1 MTMTTDN
8 TMVQREEKTPERIR
22 ERRSVTPAVDIF
34 ENSNEI
40 LLVADVPGV
49 MTEGLNIHLENGE
62 LTIEASR
69 SNEMKG
75 AVLVQGY
82 EQLDYVRAFKVPN
95 TIDAS
100 KIAAEIKNGVLAIH
114 LPKVETLR
122 PRRIEVKA
130 V

>member
-1 MTMTTDN
+1 MTTDKN
-8 TMVQREEKTPERIR
+8 MVQRDETTPERIR
-22 ERRSVTPAVDIF
+22 ERRSLTPAVDIY
-34 ENSNEI
+34 ENNTEI
-40 LLVADVPGV
+40 LLIADVPGV
-49 MTEGLNIHLENGE
+49 SPDGLNIHLENGE

-69 SNEMKG
+69 VNEMKG

-95 TIDAS
+95 TIDAA
-100 KIAAEIKNGVLAIH
+100 KIAAELKNGVLNIH

-122 PRRIEVKA
+122 PRRIDVKA

>member
-1 MTMTTDN
+1 MTTDN
-8 TMVQREEKTPERIR
+8 TMVQREETAPERIR
-22 ERRSVTPAVDIF
+22 ERRSVTPAVDIY

-40 LLVADVPGV
+40 MLIADVPGV
-49 MTEGLNIHLENGE
+49 QTDGLNIHLDNGE
-62 LTIEASR
+62 LTIEATR
-69 SNEMKG
+69 SSEMKG

-82 EQLDYVRAFKVPN
+82 QQLDYVRAFKVPN
-95 TIDAS
+95 TIDAT

>member
-1 MTMTTDN
+1 MTTEKN
-8 TMVQREEKTPERIR
+8 LVQREESAPERIR
-22 ERRSVTPAVDIF
+22 ERRSVTPAVDIY
-34 ENSNEI
+34 ENNTEI
-40 LLVADVPGV
+40 LLFADVPGV
-49 MTEGLNIHLENGE
+49 NSSGLNVHLDNGE

-69 SNEMKG
+69 SAEMQG

-82 EQLDYVRAFKVPN
+82 QQLDYVRTFKVPN

-122 PRRIEVKA
+122 PRKIEVKS

>member
-1 MTMTTDN
+1 MATEKN
-8 TMVQREEKTPERIR
+8 LVQREESAPERIR
-22 ERRSVTPAVDIF
+22 ERHAVTPAVDIY
-34 ENSNEI
+34 ENNTEI
-40 LLVADVPGV
+40 LLIADVPGV
-49 MTEGLNIHLENGE
+49 NPDGLNVHLENGE
-62 LTIEASR
+62 LTIEANR
-69 SNEMKG
+69 STEMQG

-82 EQLDYVRAFKVPN
+82 QNLDYLRVFKVPN

-100 KIAAEIKNGVLAIH
+100 KIGAELKNGVLNIH

>member
-114 LPKVETLR
+114 LPR
-122 PRRIEVKA
+122 WRRCVRA
-130 V
+130 GSR

>member
-1 MTMTTDN
+1 MTMATEKN
-8 TMVQREEKTPERIR
+8 LVQREESAPERIR
-22 ERRSVTPAVDIF
+22 ERHAVTPAVDIY
-34 ENSNEI
+34 ENNTEI
-40 LLVADVPGV
+40 LLIADVPGV
-49 MTEGLNIHLENGE
+49 NPDGLNVHLENGE
-62 LTIEASR
+62 LTIEANR
-69 SNEMKG
+69 STEMQG

-82 EQLDYVRAFKVPN
+82 QNLDYLRVFKVPN

-100 KIAAEIKNGVLAIH
+100 KIGAELKNGVLNIH

>member
-1 MTMTTDN
+1 MTTDKN
-8 TMVQREEKTPERIR
+8 LVQRDETTPERIR

-40 LLVADVPGV
+40 LLIADMPGV
-49 MTEGLNIHLENGE
+49 NPNGLNIHLENGE

-82 EQLDYVRAFKVPN
+82 EQLDYARAFKVPN

-100 KIAAEIKNGVLAIH
+100 KIAADIKNGVLSIH

>member
-1 MTMTTDN
+1 MNMTTDKN
-8 TMVQREEKTPERIR
+8 MVQRDETTPERIR
-22 ERRSVTPAVDIF
+22 ERRSLTPAVDIY
-34 ENSNEI
+34 ENNTEI
-40 LLVADVPGV
+40 LLIADVPGV
-49 MTEGLNIHLENGE
+49 SPDGLNIHLENGE

-69 SNEMKG
+69 VNEMKG

-95 TIDAS
+95 TIDAA
-100 KIAAEIKNGVLAIH
+100 KIAAELKNGVLNIH

-122 PRRIEVKA
+122 PRRIDVKA

>member
-1 MTMTTDN
+1 MTMATEKN
-8 TMVQREEKTPERIR
+8 LVQREESAPERIR
-22 ERRSVTPAVDIF
+22 ERHAVTPAVDIY
-34 ENSNEI
+34 ENNTEI
-40 LLVADVPGV
+40 LLIADVPGV
-49 MTEGLNIHLENGE
+49 YPDGLNVHLENGE
-62 LTIEASR
+62 LTIEANR
-69 SNEMKG
+69 STEMQG

-82 EQLDYVRAFKVPN
+82 QNLDYLRVFKVPN

-100 KIAAEIKNGVLAIH
+100 KIGAELKNGVLNIH

>member
-1 MTMTTDN
+1 MTMTTEKN
-8 TMVQREEKTPERIR
+8 LVQREESAPERIR
-22 ERRSVTPAVDIF
+22 ERRSVTPAVDIY
-34 ENSNEI
+34 ENNTEI
-40 LLVADVPGV
+40 LLFADVPGV
-49 MTEGLNIHLENGE
+49 NSSGLNVHLDNGE

-69 SNEMKG
+69 SAEMQG

-82 EQLDYVRAFKVPN
+82 QQLDYVRTFKVPN

-122 PRRIEVKA
+122 PRKIEVKS

>member
-69 SNEMKG
+69 SNEIKG